1 MRSKANFLNYLITGK
16 KYLKININMLR
27 LFILVTNWSLCL
39 KYLKNLIF
47 NFAIFLC
54 GLAWLAQV
62 NKISLFLYY
71 FDNFKIINL
80 KIILFKLLSLIYAT
94 ECCIRNIRIVKLQY
108 NINLSATLQ
117 RSDNLSS
124 TS

>member
-1 MRSKANFLNYLITGK
+1 
-16 KYLKININMLR
+16 MLR
-27 LFILVTNWSLCL
+27 VFSLVTNWSLCL
-39 KYLKNLIF
+39 KYLKKSNLK
-47 NFAIFLC
+47 FAIFPC

-80 KIILFKLLSLIYAT
+80 KIIFVKLLSLIYAT